1 MIRQICRG
9 EHIAILDNPA
19 DGRPLP
25 TLAVAEEFV
34 RLGYRVTYVTTAS
47 IASALTLL
55 GPAVD
60 SWCAVGF
67 LDDSTD
73 PAATLRG
80 YFHEDMPDLMVYRTN
95 TSVLAARLLA
105 TWPVPAAQRSVG
117 DSAGPALNV
126 EKALAHHVCHFL
138 SLHGL
143 ALVPHGDLDSWVR
156 Q

>member
-34 RLGYRVTYVTTAS
+34 RLGYRVTYVTSAS

-55 GPAVD
+55 GPAMD

-67 LDDSTD
+67 LDDSAE

-80 YFHEDMPDLMVYRTN
+80 YFDEDQPDLMVYRTN
-95 TSVLAARLLA
+95 ASAVAARLLA
-105 TWPVPAAQRSVG
+105 NWQVPAAHLIVGGHGGHALNFG
-117 DSAGPALNV
+117 DSLDD
-126 EKALAHHVCHFL
+126 HVCHFL
-138 SLHGL
+138 ALHGL
-143 ALVPHGDLDSWVR
+143 ALVPHGELDSRVL